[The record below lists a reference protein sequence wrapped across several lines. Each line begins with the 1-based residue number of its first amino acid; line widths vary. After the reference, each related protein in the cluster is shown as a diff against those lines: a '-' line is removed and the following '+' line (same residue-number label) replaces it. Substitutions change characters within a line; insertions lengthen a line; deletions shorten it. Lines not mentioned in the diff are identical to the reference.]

1 MTCSRAQRLLQ
12 LYIDHRLSLAQT
24 RALERHLLHCSACR
38 AEWMLLE
45 DVLSGIHSLN
55 NVVEP
60 AWLTGSIM
68 ARVAEMTAQPPEE
81 QSLETRRLR
90 QRTGQRTPF
99 RLTIQDV
106 ILSSLLATVVVIGFA
121 LVQPGLRD
129 TLVKSVNPLLG
140 TVLTGLQFL
149 ISPNAGIMGLF
160 VWMLWVFLG
169 ICITLAL
176 AGSEVRS
183 HWRQRIRG
191 WLPQGWR

>member
-1 MTCSRAQRLLQ
+1 MTCSRAQHLLQ
-12 LYIDHRLSLAQT
+12 LYIDHRLSLAHT
-24 RALERHLLHCSACR
+24 RALERHLLHCSTCR

-45 DVLSGIHSLN
+45 DVLAGIHSLN
-55 NVVEP
+55 NIVEP
-60 AWLTGSIM
+60 AWLTESIM
-68 ARVAEMTAQPPEE
+68 ARVAEMTAQPPAE
-81 QSLETRRLR
+81 QSIETRRLR
-90 QRTGQRTPF
+90 QRTSQRTPF
-99 RLTIQDV
+99 RLTVQDV
-106 ILSSLLATVVVIGFA
+106 ILSSLLATVVVISFA

-129 TLVKSVNPLLG
+129 MLVKSVNSLLG
-140 TVLTGLQFL
+140 TVLAGLQFL

-169 ICITLAL
+169 ICITLVL